1 MELRTPLL
9 HIYDFLGSGD
19 RMVIVLER
27 NVTPQ
32 ITFFPYFQYY
42 MAWQLKWCAKANKYC
57 MTYGPTERV
66 VCVVLNIHLLR
77 VLKIGGIILKIDIL
91 INLIDVTIDK
101 FNGKS
106 TWMLKPQFFPSKI
119 DFSVQTGRTHNQYRI
134 LQIFFL

>member
-1 MELRTPLL
+1 
-9 HIYDFLGSGD
+9 
-19 RMVIVLER
+19 
-27 NVTPQ
+27 
-32 ITFFPYFQYY
+32 
-42 MAWQLKWCAKANKYC
+42 

-106 TWMLKPQFFPSKI
+106 T
-119 DFSVQTGRTHNQYRI
+119 
-134 LQIFFL
+134 